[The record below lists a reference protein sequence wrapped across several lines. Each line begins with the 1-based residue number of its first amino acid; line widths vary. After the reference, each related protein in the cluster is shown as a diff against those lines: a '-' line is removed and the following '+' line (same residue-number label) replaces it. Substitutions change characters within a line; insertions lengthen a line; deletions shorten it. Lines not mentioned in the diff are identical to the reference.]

1 MALKQS
7 VSVRAASAEGL
18 RR

>member
-7 VSVRAASAEGL
+7 VSVRTASAEGL